1 MAKITAQFFTKNNQ
15 RIPFPQFLRDEKK
28 SRGCSWRELDKIC
41 GVNRINSYVMAQ
53 TNGEPN
59 RPPHDKFL
67 QIIHALGLFEND
79 FEVVREISPWRAV
92 ALSREEYEEKL
103 RMLGDRILWITQDN
117 LKRGTKSQK
126 ISAPIIREVF
136 GESFYHKYAIGFT
149 NRQKLHQDLLA
160 LDSKYSNIEMQHQEQ
175 HRGTARPF
183 EHFEI
188 ENIETNFLNFL
199 EQRNWQSPQR
209 LPHGIQQ
216 YVLYNLNELLQ
227 EKGLPTRTPA
237 SINWQIDRMW
247 RNAARRIYTYKRG
260 SPESSAGIV
269 DQIFVEL
276 TEEIAERQRR
286 TPYKKLISNVLIEKD
301 IDNRKR
307 DLYRTYSD
315 EGHTNLIL
323 FLIEPDNYSEFIS
336 KDVSLFAIDFNESE
350 VDEILKE
357 EYKEKMELLKTRREE
372 LSDEAE
378 VIEFIDG
385 WLRCDMI
392 FTRKGGGFVVV
403 EVKQSAVN
411 RPNGFKNATKACQQL
426 AAYTAV
432 ILDNILRHNVDNINA
447 TEYRPIKESVEGY
460 LVAYEMDTSV
470 ENHLNRAGNKRPVKI
485 PKQIV
490 DTYITELHRRRQSE
504 QPLISP
510 PLRNELSHL
519 VEST

>member
-1 MAKITAQFFTKNNQ
+1 MAKITAQFFIKNNQ
-15 RIPFPQFLRDEKK
+15 EIPFSKFLRDVKE
-28 SRGCSWRELDKIC
+28 SRDYSWRELDELC
-41 GVNRINSYVMAQ
+41 GVNRISAYVLAE
-53 TNGEPN
+53 TKGEPN

-67 QIIHALGLFEND
+67 QIIHRLGYSEND
-79 FEVVREISPWRAV
+79 FEVKIEVSSKQRAS
-92 ALSREEYEEKL
+92 ALSKEEYEKKL
-103 RMLGDRILWITQDN
+103 RMLGERILQINQEH
-117 LKRGTKSQK
+117 LEKGTNPQK
-126 ISAPIIREVF
+126 LSSTTIKEIL
-136 GESFYHKYAIGFT
+136 GEPFYHKYAKGFP
-149 NRQKLHQDLLA
+149 NKQKLYQDLLA
-160 LDSKYSNIEMQHQEQ
+160 LDPRFSSIEIQHQEQ
-175 HRGTARPF
+175 LRARLHPL
-183 EHFEI
+183 EQFEI
-188 ENIETNFLNFL
+188 DCIETSLLDFL
-199 EQRNWQSPQR
+199 EQQNRPLSTR
-209 LPHGIQQ
+209 LPHNTQQ
-216 YVLYNLNELLQ
+216 YVITKLNALRQ
-227 EKGLPTRTPA
+227 KKGLPTRTDA
-237 SINWQIDRMW
+237 SIRGHVISIWENKRKK
-247 RNAARRIYTYKRG
+247 YTFKRG
-260 SPESSAGIV
+260 SPTSSAGMV
-269 DQIFVEL
+269 DQILVEQI
-276 TEEIAERQRR
+276 EEIVERQQK

-307 DLYRTYSD
+307 ELYRRYSD

-350 VDEILKE
+350 VDEILKG

-432 ILDNILRHNVDNINA
+432 ILDNILRHNIDNINS

-460 LVAYEMDTSV
+460 LVAYEMETSV

-490 DTYITELHRRRQSE
+490 DTYITELHTRRQIE
-504 QPLISP
+504 QM
-510 PLRNELSHL
+510 L
-519 VEST
+519 VTST

>member
-1 MAKITAQFFTKNNQ
+1 MVKKTAQFFIKNNQ
-15 RIPFPQFLRDEKK
+15 RIPFPQFLRDEKE
-28 SRGCSWRELDKIC
+28 SLGCSWRELDEIC
-41 GVNRINSYVMAQ
+41 GVNKTSAYALAQ
-53 TNGEPN
+53 TKGEPN

-67 QIIHALGLFEND
+67 QIIHALGYSEND
-79 FEVVREISPWRAV
+79 FEVKIEISSKQRAP
-92 ALSREEYEEKL
+92 ALSKEEYEDKL
-103 RMLGDRILWITQDN
+103 RILGDRILRITQDISKGGAN
-117 LKRGTKSQK
+117 PQK
-126 ISAPIIREVF
+126 LSVPIIKDIC
-136 GESFYHKYAIGFT
+136 GDSFYHKYAKGFP
-149 NRQKLHQDLLA
+149 NRQKLYQDLLA
-160 LDSKYSNIEMQHQEQ
+160 LDSRFSSIELQYQPQ
-175 HRGTARPF
+175 HRMSIRNLEDF
-183 EHFEI
+183 EKDI
-188 ENIETNFLNFL
+188 IETSLLNYTVGT
-199 EQRNWQSPQR
+199 QSSER
-209 LPHGIQQ
+209 LPRRTIQ
-216 YVLYNLNELLQ
+216 YVLNELNTEL
-227 EKGLPTRTPA
+227 KKRGVPTRTHA
-237 SINWQIDRMW
+237 SVNWYIQRI
-247 RNAARRIYTYKRG
+247 RRDYHKPDTHKRG
-260 SPESSAGIV
+260 SPISSVGIN
-269 DQIFVEL
+269 DQILVEQI
-276 TEEIAERQRR
+276 EEIVERQQK

-323 FLIEPDNYSEFIS
+323 FLMEPDNYSEFIS

-432 ILDNILRHNVDNINA
+432 ILDNILRHNIDNINS

-460 LVAYEMDTSV
+460 LVAYEMDTSIV
-470 ENHLNRAGNKRPVKI
+470 NHLNRAGSKRPVII
-485 PKQIV
+485 PKQVV
-490 DTYITELHRRRQSE
+490 DTYITELHSRRQIE
-504 QPLISP
+504 QALITP
-510 PLRNELSHL
+510 TWGNELSHL